1 MVMSDKKQ
9 IDIDALITNEAIVT
23 EALRKGAREAM
34 KKHIAA
40 GVPMVSWE
48 NGKVIKISTER
59 LAELLGDEL
68 QKNPST

>member
-1 MVMSDKKQ
+1 MTDKKQ
-9 IDIDALITNEAIVT
+9 IDIDALITNEAVVT

-48 NGKVIKISTER
+48 DGKVVEISTER
-59 LAELLGDEL
+59 LIEML
-68 QKNPST
+68 QEN